1 MGRRW
6 RLHSSLSGPFGPRS
20 RARLP
25 LHAAARPGLAV
36 PRALQSVRGLGL
48 PGLQRQMSRSKGEG
62 LGRQMKKT
70 QQKNSHFLCVTWRWG
85 KGSASSYPTPL
96 SLSVTKITLN
106 LYLWIMTQS
115 RCVVQ
120 PTPLRRTPECVP
132 LQWRGEGIKRKYTT
146 HFLLHTCPNINFSTQ
161 HTHTY
166 KQTSLHLKITSKR
179 WKRPARSEGVQQKT
193 LMTQCR
199 KTIKYIHIKQHNFFL
214 FFCSW
219 TFLDVK
225 EKYSMLRLFSQM
237 NCDDVLHEI

>member
-1 MGRRW
+1 MCHVTVRERVSFV
-6 RLHSSLSGPFGPRS
+6 LPYSPLPFC
-20 RARLP
+20 
-25 LHAAARPGLAV
+25 H
-36 PRALQSVRGLGL
+36 
-48 PGLQRQMSRSKGEG
+48 
-62 LGRQMKKT
+62 KK
-70 QQKNSHFLCVTWRWG
+70 S
-85 KGSASSYPTPL
+85 
-96 SLSVTKITLN
+96 LN
-106 LYLWIMTQS
+106 LYLWIMTES

-120 PTPLRRTPECVP
+120 PTPLRRPPECVP
-132 LQWRGEGIKRKYTT
+132 LQCHGRGEGIKRKYTT

-166 KQTSLHLKITSKR
+166 KQTSLHLKITCKR
-179 WKRPARSEGVQQKT
+179 WKRARSEGVQQKT

-199 KTIKYIHIKQHNFFL
+199 KTLKYIHMKQHNCFL